1 MIEGGWHEGKW
12 GLIFMVGEQKWVKTY
27 DRMEKIFEI
36 LGMKLSRLKFIPN
49 LD

>member
-1 MIEGGWHEGKW
+1 MKESGDSFLWWGNKSGG
-12 GLIFMVGEQKWVKTY
+12 KTY